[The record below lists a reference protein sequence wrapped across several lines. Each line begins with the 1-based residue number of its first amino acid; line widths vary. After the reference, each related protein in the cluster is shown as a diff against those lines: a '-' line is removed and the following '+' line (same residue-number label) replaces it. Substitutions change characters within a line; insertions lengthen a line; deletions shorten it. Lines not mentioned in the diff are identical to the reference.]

1 MGWIEDNTNFDS
13 KAKIGMRIRIIQMED
28 DHGVD
33 EGMEGTILT
42 IDDLGTLHVRWD
54 DGSQLGVIPGID
66 KYELLEDEYIDDPD
80 KFVNMFGEGK
90 SGPMTTNLKKD
101 FKTFTQKNKVKVKVE
116 SEEIEGGKAQKMS
129 VNDLAKKHSVSVE
142 EIKKE
147 LEVGLKIE
155 LEHTKSKEI
164 AKEIAMDHIA
174 EFPDYYTNKK
184 YGVKASEK
192 GLEKIHENKMSITD
206 DVKRILDTIKTAKP
220 IHRTSLDNMVNN
232 LINKYKNVKK
242 DEEKF
247 RELIQNL
254 KNKISDKFDID
265 ETTMSGSAGAYVGPI
280 STKIEE
286 ATSTKNTDFTTGVD
300 GKIWADKNGDGWN
313 WNDKPVWSSG
323 EIIDLLAKI
332 PATWDDDNLD
342 ISKEWD
348 KTKKTYISEE
358 KTDIE
363 ETTTFGSVFG
373 GNFPVT
379 PFAFAKKGK
388 HNPSKK
394 TLWKGGKIIQKIDR
408 FDIMGESI
416 LDEIN
421 KVKWVKNAKYVKIKD
436 RCAKYN
442 NQPWCS
448 QGAIDN
454 PLEFSNNT
462 FENIKSVSNK
472 TGLSE
477 KYIIEKIV
485 GLMNEDTRHNLSLL
499 DRFKI
504 KMAGIDDN
512 QVIYNLNNNLPI
524 DWKGTKEGYYEKTQ
538 PTNLNKGSN

>member
-1 MGWIEDNTNFDS
+1 MSWVKDNTNFDP
-13 KAKIGMRIRIIQMED
+13 KAKIGMRVRIIKMED
-28 DHGVD
+28 EYGVD

-54 DGSQLGVIPGID
+54 DGSQLGVIPGMD

-80 KFVNMFGEGK
+80 KFVNMFGEGE
-90 SGPMTTNLKKD
+90 D
-101 FKTFTQKNKVKVKVE
+101 FKVSSTTKKNPSAKKVSTNFKRSLSSTKPRVSDIKAE

-184 YGVKASEK
+184 YGVKASER
-192 GLEKIHENKMSITD
+192 GLEKIHENKMSIAD

-247 RELIQNL
+247 RQLIQNL
-254 KNKISDKFDID
+254 KNKISDKFDIG
-265 ETTMSGSAGAYVGPI
+265 ETTMAGSAGAYVGPM
-280 STKIEE
+280 SKKIDE
-286 ATSTKNTDFTTGVD
+286 TTTTRNTDYTSGLD

-313 WNDKPVWSSG
+313 WNDKPVWSGG

-394 TLWKGGKIIQKIDR
+394 TLWKGGKIVQKIDR
-408 FDIMGESI
+408 SDIMGESI

-421 KVKWVKNAKYVKIKD
+421 KVKWVKNGKYVKIKD

-442 NQPWCS
+442 NKPWCS

-454 PLEFSNNT
+454 PLELSDNT
-462 FENIKSVSNK
+462 FENIKKVSKK

-477 KYIIEKIV
+477 EFILDKI
-485 GLMNEDTRHNLSLL
+485 
-499 DRFKI
+499 
-504 KMAGIDDN
+504 
-512 QVIYNLNNNLPI
+512 IYNF
-524 DWKGTKEGYYEKTQ
+524 
-538 PTNLNKGSN
+538 NKK

>member
-192 GLEKIHENKMSITD
+192 GLEKVHENKMSITD

-247 RELIQNL
+247 RQLIQNL
-254 KNKISDKFDID
+254 KNKISDKFDIG
-265 ETTMSGSAGAYVGPI
+265 ETTMAGSAGAYVGPI
-280 STKIEE
+280 STKIQEV
-286 ATSTKNTDFTTGVD
+286 TSTQNTDYTTGTD
-300 GKIWADKNGDGWN
+300 DKFWADKNGDGWN
-313 WNDKPVWSSG
+313 WNDKPLWSGG

-332 PATWDDDNLD
+332 PATWDDNNLD
-342 ISKEWD
+342 SSKEWD

>member
-155 LEHTKSKEI
+155 LEHTKSKEM

-192 GLEKIHENKMSITD
+192 GLEKIHENQMTIKD
-206 DVKRILDTIKTAKP
+206 EVKRILDTIKTAKP

-286 ATSTKNTDFTTGVD
+286 TTSTKDTDKTTGMD
-300 GKIWADKNGDGWN
+300 GKIWADKNGKGWN
-313 WNDKPVWSSG
+313 WNDKPLWSGG

-332 PATWDDDNLD
+332 PVTWDEDNFD

-348 KTKKTYISEE
+348 KTKRTYISEE